1 MSCVESNNNLSD
13 NSDNIS
19 CDNEPH
25 VKIRKSKKE
34 FYSTS
39 RDVLFNNLMSFVDL
53 DDDHGILLNDLYNN
67 QELKDKL
74 NNISDDVK
82 KYYKCSSWGYFV
94 SQNNDKKGDEISLLK
109 AIAKD
114 HDYFVFSKSVTCDIN
129 NLKKRYT
136 KIFFIKK

>member
-1 MSCVESNNNLSD
+1 MSCSESD
-13 NSDNIS
+13 NCSDNA
-19 CDNEPH
+19 EPFI
-25 VKIRKSKKE
+25 KTRQTKKE
-34 FYSTS
+34 FYSIS
-39 RDVLFNNLMSFVDL
+39 RNTLFDSLLSFFHL
-53 DDDHGILLNDLYNN
+53 DDDHGIFLNDLHNN
-67 QELKDKL
+67 QALKDKL

-94 SQNNDKKGDEISLLK
+94 SQNNNKKGDEISLLK

-114 HDYFVFSKSVTCDIN
+114 HDYFVFSKSIVCNIN